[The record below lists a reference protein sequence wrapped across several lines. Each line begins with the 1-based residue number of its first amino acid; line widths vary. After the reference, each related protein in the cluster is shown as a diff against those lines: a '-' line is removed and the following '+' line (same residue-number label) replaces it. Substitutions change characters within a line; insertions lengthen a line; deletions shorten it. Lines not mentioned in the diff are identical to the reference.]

1 MRSLLAIFVLFSSSA
16 FAQLDSGGILSSSGG
31 GGLTST
37 AADTSYVNVTGDT
50 MTGAL
55 VLNTGVNPDLTCDED
70 SCSVNDAGSVTFT
83 WTNSGAGD
91 LILVVDNVTVTTT
104 LTLTGGDLTSSVAD
118 TGNAFDSFATN
129 NFTAGTIARWGD
141 NGTDVKLSLDFD
153 AQLNIYDGSATPVVD
168 GYLRGDD
175 TADVFL
181 FGNSGGGGLCWMNT
195 GRTAC
200 GSTTDVAA
208 ASDIMEVSDGISP
221 TAQTGNA
228 MFAVGGGGI
237 YGPAASASQGV
248 TCTDD
253 TLPADPGALALAPT
267 SSIVYVTNSDAD
279 GCVITLDDANVN
291 ANRLVRIII
300 RSNAG
305 GVVTFADVANEAVIG
320 LACDTTGIALN
331 GYLDLNMVDA
341 ADDYLL
347 DVGCRTTP

>member
-1 MRSLLAIFVLFSSSA
+1 MLIRSILVACALAFSLAAEAGPGNSVMGA
-16 FAQLDSGGILSSSGG
+16 GGSGGSFTGG
-31 GGLTST
+31 TITSP
-37 AADTSYVNVTGDT
+37 
-50 MTGAL
+50 L
-55 VLNTGVNPDLTCDED
+55 VYNTGVNPDLTCDED
-70 SCSVNDAGSVTFT
+70 SCTVSDAGSVTFT
-83 WTNSGAGD
+83 WSNVGAGD
-91 LILVVDNVTVTTT
+91 LTLVIDNVTVVST
-104 LTLTGGDLTSSVAD
+104 LTLTAGDLTSSVAD
-118 TGNAFDSFATN
+118 TGNAFDHFATN
-129 NFTAGTIARWGD
+129 NFTSGTIARWGD
-141 NGTDVKLSLDFD
+141 NATDVKLSLDFD
-153 AQLNIYDGSATPVVD
+153 GQLNIYDGSATPVVD